1 MRPFQR
7 RVFPR
12 PPDSR
17 WSPLPHTPACFTGA
31 RTHSAPR
38 PVHRPLRAR
47 PLSRSPQCPAHSGFP
62 VRTGPRRTLHVAVPS
77 LSCSALGPG
86 IWRRGRCFGGTC
98 LGGGGMSSLVRRL
111 HMCAWGPISECDT
124 YTWRHAT
131 SVCHIPW
138 GAHVGHVA
146 HVAHPGSSVFAFV
159 VSESFVGRCGGRAG
173 GLVPDYFCFGLLV
186 SCREEARFPLHLP
199 VHT

>member
-1 MRPFQR
+1 MEPPSPHPCLLHGSKDALSSPSGPPAAQSAPLVPQPSVPCTQR
-7 RVFPR
+7 VPR
-12 PPDSR
+12 QDRST
-17 WSPLPHTPACFTGA
+17 PHTA
-31 RTHSAPR
+31 RSCPIPVLLGSR
-38 PVHRPLRAR
+38 PWHLEAWTVLRWHL
-47 PLSRSPQCPAHSGFP
+47 P
-62 VRTGPRRTLHVAVPS
+62 
-77 LSCSALGPG
+77 
-86 IWRRGRCFGGTC
+86 
-98 LGGGGMSSLVRRL
+98 GGGGMSSLVRRL